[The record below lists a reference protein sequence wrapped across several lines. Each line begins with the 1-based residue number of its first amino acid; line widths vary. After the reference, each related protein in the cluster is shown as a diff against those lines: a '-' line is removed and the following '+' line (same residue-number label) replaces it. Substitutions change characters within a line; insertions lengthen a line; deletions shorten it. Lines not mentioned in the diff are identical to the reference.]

1 MKRVGS
7 IIFLILFVGNSIGL
21 FLTFNFQRFLIK
33 CAVEIELAEGIPTD
47 QLYQVT
53 VVAENKDLL
62 HWLEDR
68 EFRYRGIM
76 YDVVQKKI
84 VNQDTTIYFCYT
96 DDEETKLVTAL
107 DRFVKKKS
115 DPVAPS
121 KNSIQHPFQLPLP
134 LVFKLQIRKKE
145 THFFEPKLGWAYLH
159 HYLPPF
165 LNLPAPPPKG

>member
-1 MKRVGS
+1 MKRVGA

-21 FLTFNFQRFLIK
+21 FLAFNFQRFLIK
-33 CAVEIELAEGIPTD
+33 CAVEIELGEGIPTD

-68 EFRYRGIM
+68 EFRYRGVM
-76 YDVVQKKI
+76 YDVVQKK
-84 VNQDTTIYFCYT
+84 VLNQDTTVYFCFA
-96 DDEETKLVTAL
+96 DDQETKLVTAL
-107 DRFVKKKS
+107 DRYVKKSS

-121 KNSIQHPFQLPLP
+121 KGNIQHPFQLLSPP
-134 LVFKLQIRKKE
+134 VFTLQKNIIAP
-145 THFFEPKLGWAYLH
+145 HLFEPKLGWAYLH

-165 LNLPAPPPKG
+165 LSFPAPPPKV